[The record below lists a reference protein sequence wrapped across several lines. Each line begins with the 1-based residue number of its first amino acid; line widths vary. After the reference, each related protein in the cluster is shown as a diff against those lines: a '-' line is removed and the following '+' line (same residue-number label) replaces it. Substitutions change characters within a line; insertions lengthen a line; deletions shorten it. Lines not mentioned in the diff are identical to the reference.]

1 MSAITWRH
9 PRYHPGPI
17 QTIPGTVSEWE
28 EGKLG
33 VEDCSDCSVNKRNVD
48 VGFTSN
54 PAKYIKYQP
63 DTLEEMISIFFE
75 GQAEVRKV
83 RKFGKA
89 K

>member
-1 MSAITWRH
+1 MEVR
-9 PRYHPGPI
+9 
-17 QTIPGTVSEWE
+17 
-28 EGKLG
+28 
-33 VEDCSDCSVNKRNVD
+33 SVLTALCKQRNVD

>member
-1 MSAITWRH
+1 
-9 PRYHPGPI
+9 
-17 QTIPGTVSEWE
+17 
-28 EGKLG
+28 